1 MPTDIPDPQQ
11 LFDER
16 HFAEDTGLLFEVFG
30 GSRMAGRLWGLLVIA
45 DEPHLSAA
53 ELGDRLGA
61 SAGSVSTATR
71 VLTSLGLIERVRL
84 PGDRRGYF
92 RVREGGI
99 DNLMIQ
105 RQMVISQGR
114 RLAERGLDEFG
125 HRRLARDR
133 LEEWRQV
140 YAFYE
145 RELPTLMEQYQRE
158 RKTR

>member
-1 MPTDIPDPQQ
+1 
-11 LFDER
+11 
-16 HFAEDTGLLFEVFG
+16 
-30 GSRMAGRLWGLLVIA
+30 
-45 DEPHLSAA
+45 
-53 ELGDRLGA
+53 
-61 SAGSVSTATR
+61 
-71 VLTSLGLIERVRL
+71 
-84 PGDRRGYF
+84 
-92 RVREGGI
+92 
-99 DNLMIQ
+99 MIQ